1 MVPSSSPVMIHR
13 LNGRFDYICR
23 WWWRRISI
31 YWRLRSEVPI
41 LVMMMMTLRST
52 IGDRVARAFKRS
64 GSRACHGMG
73 MGITMY
79 TYGMGLYRMMMMA
92 WLGGCVDLGLSL
104 GLGLVGNWMR
114 SSDGAPTIG
123 LKRVRYGNILRTFS
137 RNTHQELSYLLST
150 SSSRLTIPFR
160 RVRISAQKLLELRS
174 LSLTLNV
181 IFQSRS
187 LCFWW
192 FFFSV
197 SSVFHLITVWTPTR
211 CQ

>member
-73 MGITMY
+73 LGITMY

-104 GLGLVGNWMR
+104 GLV
-114 SSDGAPTIG
+114 
-123 LKRVRYGNILRTFS
+123 S
-137 RNTHQELSYLLST
+137 R
-150 SSSRLTIPFR
+150 
-160 RVRISAQKLLELRS
+160 KLDAVKWWCAHDWIKARS
-174 LSLTLNV
+174 LWQYSSY
-181 IFQSRS
+181 IFQKHAPRTIVFAFDEFVSINNPIPPRS
-187 LCFWW
+187 HFRPKATRITLSLADAERHFPISQ
-192 FFFSV
+192 FVFLILFSV